1 MRGPA
6 GQLPRSKLPDCVRK
20 KTCEL
25 AENPIDGSRFE
36 EYGGA
41 VRYGPRPKEIRGLA
55 SADRTTR
62 RVPAYKTGVGGGGRK
77 IRAVGANSAD
87 FADMAREVF
96 RTRELPKCARSTRGD
111 LSVAAKGV
119 ASSVQDVNRYTAAD
133 SGSPRRR
140 SVGHASH
147 SRSVISRKGSGDF
160 RSAASAT
167 TQGLPRRR
175 PGGRPP
181 PR

>member
-1 MRGPA
+1 VESYATGRGPRRSEVS
-6 GQLPRSKLPDCVRK
+6 LPLTAPH
-20 KTCEL
+20 
-25 AENPIDGSRFE
+25 A
-36 EYGGA
+36 A
-41 VRYGPRPKEIRGLA
+41 W
-55 SADRTTR
+55 
-62 RVPAYKTGVGGGGRK
+62 PAYETGVGGGGRK

-96 RTRELPKCARSTRGD
+96 RTRELPNCARSTRGD

-133 SGSPRRR
+133 SGSPQRR

-147 SRSVISRKGSGDF
+147 SRSIISRKGSGEF

-167 TQGLPRRR
+167 TQACPVGG
-175 PGGRPP
+175 PGAPAASVN
-181 PR
+181 